1 MSVTV
6 ISPGLQTTVQ
16 DLGRKGYAHLGI
28 SAAGAADSLSLR
40 LANLLVGNPEHE
52 SALEMTIIGGEYLFQ
67 QDACITLAGSFFPAQ
82 IDGKEFP
89 YYQACHIKKG
99 AKLTIG
105 PTRDGARC
113 YLAVQG
119 GFQLPPQLGSHS
131 THIMTKIGGLDGG
144 ILQKGQEIN
153 IGDPD
158 QKAAGITLNQTIQ
171 LDRSILRITRG
182 LQHDWF
188 DSAAWKALQERPYT
202 ISQAFDRMGLRTTG
216 PAIHSLTAQ
225 QITTE
230 GIPLGA
236 VQVPGNGRPII
247 SFVDHQ
253 TTGGYPK
260 IANVITADICKVGQ
274 FKPGDKF
281 QFQLVTME
289 EAEALRLEQESFVEE
304 LTRTRQ

>member
-1 MSVTV
+1 
-6 ISPGLQTTVQ
+6 
-16 DLGRKGYAHLGI
+16 
-28 SAAGAADSLSLR
+28 
-40 LANLLVGNPEHE
+40 
-52 SALEMTIIGGEYLFQ
+52 
-67 QDACITLAGSFFPAQ
+67 
-82 IDGKEFP
+82 
-89 YYQACHIKKG
+89 ACHIKKG

-105 PTRDGARC
+105 STRDGARC

-119 GFQLPPQLGSHS
+119 GFQLPHQLGSHS

-274 FKPGDKF
+274 LKPGDKF
-281 QFQLVTME
+281 QFQLVTMK
-289 EAEALRLEQESFVEE
+289 EAEALRLKQESFVEK
-304 LTRTRQ
+304 LTHTRQ